1 MSRDA
6 EKIVGLYDR
15 HADAWDKDRS
25 RRLMEKAWLDRFR
38 ALLPAGGTILDIG
51 CGGAEPIA
59 RYLIEAGHALTGID
73 SSPRMIAICTHRFPQ
88 QSWRVAD
95 MRELSLVRRFDG
107 LIAWDSFFHLTPQH
121 QREMFARFGAHAAPG
136 TALLFTSGPRHGEAI
151 GTYQGE
157 PLYHGSL
164 DAAEYQKLLASNGFE
179 VVSHVAE
186 DPACGG
192 HTVWLARLA

>member
-6 EKIVGLYDR
+6 DKIIGLYDR
-15 HADAWDKDRS
+15 HADVWDRDRS
-25 RRLMEKAWLDRFR
+25 RLLMEKAWLDRFR
-38 ALLPAGGTILDIG
+38 ALLRAGGTILDIG
-51 CGGAEPIA
+51 CGGAEPVA
-59 RYLIEAGHALTGID
+59 GYLIEAGRALTGID
-73 SSPRMIAICTHRFPQ
+73 SSPRMIKMCTHRFPQ
-88 QSWRVAD
+88 QTWRVAD
-95 MRELSLVRRFDG
+95 MRELSVGRRFDG
-107 LIAWDSFFHLTPQH
+107 LIAWDSFFHLTPQD
-121 QREMFARFGAHAAPG
+121 QRNMFRRFGAHAAPG
-136 TALLFTSGPRHGEAI
+136 AALLFTSGPRHGEAI

-164 DAAEYQKLLASNGFE
+164 DAEEYHRLLASNGFE